1 MSDNNFSEILDLQN
15 ELNNIPQNMT
25 NALNC
30 NLNVLTNIIR
40 DNLNDFNS
48 TYHTNFNDKT
58 TDDEY
63 QNFFVQTYIDYFQD
77 NFMKKVDIKNEFNK
91 THGKYAQI
99 L

>member
-30 NLNVLTNIIR
+30 NLNVLTDIIR

-63 QNFFVQTYIDYFQD
+63 QNFFVIQIMPSFVNHFRYTLVSNNLQLLIYN
-77 NFMKKVDIKNEFNK
+77 NF
-91 THGKYAQI
+91 H
-99 L
+99 

>member
-30 NLNVLTNIIR
+30 NLNVLTDIIR

-48 TYHTNFNDKT
+48 TYHTKFND
-58 TDDEY
+58 
-63 QNFFVQTYIDYFQD
+63 
-77 NFMKKVDIKNEFNK
+77 
-91 THGKYAQI
+91 
-99 L
+99 